1 MRSQRNQ
8 RLSTSTYE
16 PISPQEL
23 RRESTKSSRGPTGA
37 LGVHDS
43 RDAAV
48 SAAAAAILGGKVKP
62 QRRVTHIPTAPA
74 GEFGAGVLRRD
85 SVTLPQR
92 PRVYY
97 DEVSP
102 VLYFCSPLLMRH
114 RTSIWKSQSFP
125 RPVV

>member
-8 RLSTSTYE
+8 RLSTSYE
-16 PISPQEL
+16 PVSPYEL
-23 RRESTKSSRGPTGA
+23 RRESTKSSHGSTGV
-37 LGVHDS
+37 LGVHDT

-74 GEFGAGVLRRD
+74 GEYGAGVLRRD

-92 PRVYY
+92 QPVYY
-97 DEVSP
+97 DEVSYSTCT
-102 VLYFCSPLLMRH
+102 LEGSH
-114 RTSIWKSQSFP
+114 
-125 RPVV
+125 